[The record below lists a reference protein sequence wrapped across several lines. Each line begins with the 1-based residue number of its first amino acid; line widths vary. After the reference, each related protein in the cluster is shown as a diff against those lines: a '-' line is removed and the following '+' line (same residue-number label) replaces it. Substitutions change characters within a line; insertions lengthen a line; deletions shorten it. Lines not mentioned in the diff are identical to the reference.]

1 MSLSAPEA
9 APAGANSIIATVVDV
24 SFIGVSTHYL
34 LRTPW
39 GTDLVVVV
47 QNLDDERHAAGSSV
61 AATWLP
67 QHTFVVT

>member
-1 MSLSAPEA
+1 MSLVAPEA
-9 APAGANSIIATVVDV
+9 APPGTNSILARVVDV

-34 LRTPW
+34 LRTSW
-39 GTDLVVVV
+39 GADLAVVV